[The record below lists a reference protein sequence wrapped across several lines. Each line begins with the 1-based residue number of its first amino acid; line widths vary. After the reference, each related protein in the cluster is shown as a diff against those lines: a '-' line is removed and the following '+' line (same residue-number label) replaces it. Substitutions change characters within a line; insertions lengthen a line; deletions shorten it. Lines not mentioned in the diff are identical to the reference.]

1 MTEAAP
7 SSPARKSPSRAY
19 ARWLIGA
26 LVVAVVA
33 ALVAAYAARRVL
45 AREALVGWLEAR
57 GVPASVEFRDFE
69 LGAFA
74 ARLRLGPERDADVTA
89 ELAEVRYGFTG
100 FWSGE
105 PFGVRITS
113 VVLHRPMIKASLK
126 GGKLSLGSLDP
137 VVEEFTRRPPEPDA
151 PQPEIRVREG
161 VLRLT
166 TDYGPILARLNAQLT
181 DGRLMSLD
189 AKLGAT
195 VLRGKDVSLLSG
207 PGEVKLV
214 TTRGR
219 VDMALN
225 LPIRRAEVGGLS
237 ASDAQLKVSLRGP
250 YPDLER
256 RRADGEV
263 AARIDLAG
271 RRIVSGGTDL
281 QNPRLEAAFGG
292 RLNGAVQTL
301 TLRGDA
307 ETRLIATAAGL
318 SGAKARAIDFNLHA
332 HEIKWTRSGGEAV
345 SANLFAEARAATI
358 ASGETRLSQAV
369 AKFQGPG
376 RFADGVFET
385 ELEGGLNTQGAWTGL
400 GAPRADDPA
409 QTAALKR
416 ALAGFRLEAG
426 QVSLRTKGQE
436 AVIALGAPATLT
448 TGTGGK
454 AILAAY
460 GAPLY
465 AAGQGAFRLNVDGGG
480 LPRAELLVPRYRLT
494 STGLV
499 ASAALKAGGSF
510 GPVEAATLDTS
521 GELRL
526 AGGSTSFIANRCATL
541 TAQRLELGENDIE
554 AIDGRVCPTGAPML
568 TLAKGGW
575 RLRGRAE
582 ALSARAPFLEARVSE
597 AAAGLDFRG
606 AGEALTGRAL
616 ITAARIDDTAT
627 DTRFQ
632 PVRAT
637 GEASA
642 SDGGWTGA
650 FTVTDLAHR
659 RLGQAQLRHAAD
671 GRGGLDFDS
680 GLLAFEEGGLQPAG
694 LSPMAAIIA
703 SPATGRARFQG
714 QIAWSPETS
723 TSRGALTVE
732 RMDFVSPLGPL
743 TGLTGEV
750 AFNSLIPLT
759 AAPGQSLKVES
770 VATLVPLTDIE
781 ARFGLQGEALTIEG
795 ANLAVGGG
803 TLVFEP
809 FTLPFKPGA
818 NWTGVVNFQGVQV
831 SDLIEASPFGD
842 RVDLDARLSGR
853 VPFEVTPEGVR
864 VSNGKLAAVQPG
876 RVSIRREA
884 LIPVSEEG
892 GAATVE
898 ATGAPA
904 AAAEGLADALN
915 APTAPGQVNAF
926 SEFAYQA
933 MEHLAFESLDAEVNS
948 LPNGRLGVLLH
959 VKGEH
964 SPPTKQVIRLS
975 IIDLITRRFLDKAL
989 PLPSGTKVDLT
1000 LDTSLNLDQLL
1011 ADFADYQSL
1020 RGSQAVQP

>member
-1 MTEAAP
+1 M
-7 SSPARKSPSRAY
+7 
-19 ARWLIGA
+19 
-26 LVVAVVA
+26 LVVAVVL
-33 ALVAAYAARRVL
+33 ALAAAYAARRAL

-113 VVLHRPMIKASLK
+113 VVLHRPVIKASLK
-126 GGKLSLGSLDP
+126 AGKLSLGSLDP
-137 VVEEFTRRPPEPDA
+137 VIEELTRRPPRPDLR
-151 PQPEIRVREG
+151 QPEIRVREG
-161 VLRLT
+161 ALRLA
-166 TDYGPILARLNAQLT
+166 TDYGPVQARLNAQLD

-189 AKLGAT
+189 AKIGAT
-195 VLRGKDVSLLSG
+195 ALRGGDMSLLSG

-219 VDMALN
+219 VDVALN
-225 LPIRRAEVGGLS
+225 LPLRRAQAGGLS
-237 ASDAQLKVSLRGP
+237 ASDAQLKVSLRAP
-250 YPDLER
+250 YPDLDR

-263 AARIDLAG
+263 SARIDLTG
-271 RRIVSGGTDL
+271 RRIVSGGTEL
-281 QNPRLEAAFGG
+281 QAPRLEAVFGG
-292 RLNGAVQTL
+292 RVRGPLEAL
-301 TLRGDA
+301 ILRGDA
-307 ETRLIATAAGL
+307 ETRLIAKAADVP
-318 SGAKARAIDFNLHA
+318 SARARDLDLNLHA

-358 ASGETRLSQAV
+358 DSGETRLAHAM

-376 RFADGVFET
+376 RFAAGVVEAQ
-385 ELEGGLNTQGAWTGL
+385 LEGGLTTDGAWTGL
-400 GAPRADDPA
+400 GASRADDPA
-409 QTAALKR
+409 QTAALKK
-416 ALAGFRLEAG
+416 ALRGFQLEASK
-426 QVSLRTKGQE
+426 VSLRIKGQD
-436 AVIALGAPATLT
+436 VVVALGASATMT
-448 TGTGGK
+448 TDTGGR
-454 AILAAY
+454 AILAANA
-460 GAPLY
+460 GPLY
-465 AAGQGAFRLNVDGGG
+465 AAGQGAFRLHVDGGG
-480 LPRAELLVPRYRLT
+480 LPKAELLVPRYRLI
-494 STGLV
+494 SNGLV
-499 ASAALKAGGSF
+499 ATTALKASGSF
-510 GPVEAATLDTS
+510 GPVEAGSLDTA
-521 GELRL
+521 GELRV
-526 AGGSTSFIANRCATL
+526 AGGSTSFVASRCAAV

-554 AIDGRVCPTGAPML
+554 AIAAKVCPAGGPML

-582 ALSARAPFLEARVSE
+582 GVGARAPFLEARISE
-597 AAAGLDFRG
+597 AAGDIDFHG
-606 AGEALTGRAL
+606 AGEALAGRAV
-616 ITAARIDDTAT
+616 ITAARVDDAAAE
-627 DTRFQ
+627 TRFQ

-642 SDGGWTGA
+642 ADGGWTGE
-650 FTVTDLAHR
+650 FIVTDIAGR
-659 RLGQAQLRHAAD
+659 RLGQAQLRHAAN
-671 GRGGLDFDS
+671 GQGGLDIDT
-680 GLLAFEEGGLQPAG
+680 GVLAFEDGGLQPAS
-694 LSPMAAIIA
+694 LSPMAAMVA

-714 QIAWSPETS
+714 QIAWTPETS
-723 TSRGALTVE
+723 TSHGTLSVE
-732 RMDFVSPLGPL
+732 RMDFVSPFGPL
-743 TGLTGEV
+743 TGLSGQV

-770 VATLVPLTDIE
+770 VATLVPLTDVE

-795 ANLAVGGG
+795 AKLAVGGG

-809 FTLPFKPGA
+809 FTLPFKQGA
-818 NWTGVVNFQGVQV
+818 TWTGVVNFQGVQV

-864 VSNGKLAAVQPG
+864 VSNGKLAAIQPG

-898 ATGAPA
+898 APGAPPG
-904 AAAEGLADALN
+904 AAEGMADALN
-915 APTAPGQVNAF
+915 AATAPGQVNAF

-964 SPPTKQVIRLS
+964 APPKKQEIRLS
-975 IIDLITRRFLDKAL
+975 IIDLITRRFLNKAL

-1011 ADFADYQSL
+1011 KDFADYRSL